1 MNTVKRTIYDILKLL
16 LFWVLLFDFERI
28 LFSIHNWDKFIDV
41 KMSEWLLAFVY
52 SFRLDMATA
61 AALSTFP
68 LLILVFRFIF
78 PGKWARPTFIIVLGI
93 EVLLNAFIH
102 SGEINA
108 YTEWNHKLTTR
119 VFMHLSNP
127 DEVFKTA
134 DYSMT
139 IWYFIYATIEVVAAI
154 KLGKFLF
161 HPTFVKSEFPWY
173 KKVPIGFSIFIL
185 GGGSFFLLL
194 RGGIQ
199 QIPLNIDS
207 AYYSNSHVANDLS
220 VNSMYFFGKSF
231 LLYNRSEIDEFMPEI
246 DSVEAKN
253 IVAKLYDYPRKH
265 SNYIV
270 DQKRPNV
277 VFIIL
282 EGWSSNAIGSL
293 SETKNSTPNFDKL
306 TTEGLLFT
314 NIFACGG
321 TSEIGNSSV
330 FSGYPALPEIS
341 ISMQPD
347 KHRKL
352 HTINEDFEQFGYNTN
367 YLFSGDLKYGNIGG
381 YFMDH
386 GFDVVEDE
394 KVFSSSLKRGK
405 LNYYDEDL
413 YSLMIQKMNKS
424 KEPFMHCAFTGST
437 HAPYDHPK
445 KKNQTF
451 TGDEADYM
459 NSLVYSDECL
469 GKYIQQCRK
478 QKWFKNTLFVF
489 VADHGH
495 PSPGLPNPSAK
506 LFFRIP
512 LLVWGE
518 PLKKD
523 YQGRKIEK
531 IGSQS
536 DIAATVLYQFGGDIT
551 RYPWSNDLLNPNTP
565 QFALHTINRG
575 YGWISEKGNSI
586 YHMDSKAFVENT
598 YLPQDQKKEIK
609 NGNAFLTQF
618 YKNFKEL

>member
-16 LFWVLLFDFERI
+16 LFWVLLFDIERI

-52 SFRLDMATA
+52 SFRLDIATA
-61 AALSTFP
+61 AALSTLP
-68 LLILVFRFIF
+68 LLVLVFRFIV
-78 PGKWARPTFIIVLGI
+78 PGKWVRPTFIAVLGI

-119 VFMHLSNP
+119 VFMHLANP
-127 DEVFKTA
+127 DEVFRTA

-139 IWYFIYATIEVVAAI
+139 VWYFIYATLEVFIALR
-154 KLGKFLF
+154 LGKILF
-161 HPTFVKSEFPWY
+161 HPNFVKSDMPWY
-173 KKVPIGFSIFIL
+173 KKIPAGLSIFL
-185 GGGSFFLLL
+185 FFGSSFFLLL

-220 VNSMYFFGKSF
+220 VNSLYFFGKSF
-231 LLYNRSEIDEFMPEI
+231 LLYNRSEIDEFIPKMEQG
-246 DSVEAKN
+246 EAAKTVSNLYNYPKEHNEYIFDKN
-253 IVAKLYDYPRKH
+253 K
-265 SNYIV
+265 
-270 DQKRPNV
+270 PNI
-277 VFIIL
+277 VFIIM
-282 EGWSSNAIGSL
+282 EGWSANAIGCL

-306 TTEGLLFT
+306 SKEGLLFT
-314 NIFACGG
+314 NVFACGG
-321 TSEIGNSSV
+321 TSEIGNSSI

-347 KHRKL
+347 KHRKI
-352 HTINEDFEQFGYNTN
+352 HTINEDLEKIGYSTN
-367 YLFSGDLKYGNIGG
+367 YLFGGDLKYGNIGG

-386 GFDVVEDE
+386 GFDRVEDE
-394 KVFSSSLKRGK
+394 KVFSSSLKKGK

-413 YSLMIQKMNKS
+413 YSLMLKKMNTT
-424 KEPFMHCAFTGST
+424 KEPFLHCAFTGST
-437 HAPYDHPK
+437 HSPFDQPK
-445 KKNQTF
+445 TKGQNF
-451 TGDEADYM
+451 TGEEADYM
-459 NSLVYSDECL
+459 NSLVYADQCL
-469 GKYIQQCRK
+469 GSYIEKCKK
-478 QKWFKNTLFVF
+478 QKWFKNTIFVF

-495 PSPGLPNPSAK
+495 PTPGLPNPSAK

-518 PLKKD
+518 PLKKEFKGK
-523 YQGRKIEK
+523 QEAK

-536 DIAATVLYQFGGDIT
+536 DIAATLLYQFGGDLK
-551 RYPWSNDLLNPNTP
+551 RYPWSKDLLNPKVP
-565 QFALHTINRG
+565 EFALHTINRG
-575 YGWISEKGNSI
+575 YGWISSKGNI
-586 YHMDSKAFVENT
+586 VYQMDTKTFGENT
-598 YLPQDQKKEIK
+598 YLLNDQKAEIK
-609 NGNAFLTQF
+609 NCHAFLNQF

>member
-1 MNTVKRTIYDILKLL
+1 MNTVKSTIYDILKLL
-16 LFWVLLFDFERI
+16 LFWVLLFDIERI

-61 AALSTFP
+61 AALSTLP
-68 LLILVFRFIF
+68 LLVLVFRFII
-78 PGKWARPTFIIVLGI
+78 PGKWVRPTFIAVLGI

-119 VFMHLSNP
+119 VFMHLANP
-127 DEVFKTA
+127 DEVFRTA

-139 IWYFIYATIEVVAAI
+139 VWYFIYAILEVFIALR
-154 KLGKFLF
+154 LGKILF
-161 HPTFVKSEFPWY
+161 HPNFVKSEMPWY
-173 KKVPIGFSIFIL
+173 KKIPVGFSIFL
-185 GGGSFFLLL
+185 FFGSSFFLLL

-207 AYYSNSHVANDLS
+207 AYYSNNHVANDLS
-220 VNSMYFFGKSF
+220 VNSLYFFGKSF
-231 LLYNRSEIDEFMPEI
+231 LLYNRSEIDEFIPKMEQK
-246 DSVEAKN
+246 EA
-253 IVAKLYDYPRKH
+253 AKTVSNLYNYPKEH
-265 SNYIV
+265 NQYIFN
-270 DQKRPNV
+270 KKKPNV
-277 VFIIL
+277 VFIIM
-282 EGWSSNAIGSL
+282 EGWSANAIGCL

-306 TTEGLLFT
+306 SKEGLLFT

-321 TSEIGNSSV
+321 TSEIGNSSI

-347 KHRKL
+347 KHRKI
-352 HTINEDFEQFGYNTN
+352 HTINEDLEKIGYSTN
-367 YLFSGDLKYGNIGG
+367 YLFGGDLKYGNIGG

-386 GFDVVEDE
+386 GFDRVEDE
-394 KVFSSSLKRGK
+394 KVFSSSLKKGK

-413 YSLMIQKMNKS
+413 YSLMLKKMNTT
-424 KEPFMHCAFTGST
+424 KEPFLHCAFTGST
-437 HAPYDHPK
+437 HSPFDQPK
-445 KKNQTF
+445 TKGQNF
-451 TGDEADYM
+451 TGEEADYM
-459 NSLVYSDECL
+459 NSLVYADQCL
-469 GKYIQQCRK
+469 GSYIEKCKK
-478 QKWFKNTLFVF
+478 QKWFKNTIFVF

-495 PSPGLPNPSAK
+495 PTPGLPNPSAK

-518 PLKKD
+518 PLKNEFKGK
-523 YQGRKIEK
+523 QEAK

-536 DIAATVLYQFGGDIT
+536 DIAATLLYQFGGDLK
-551 RYPWSNDLLNPNTP
+551 RYPWSKDLLNPKAP
-565 QFALHTINRG
+565 EFALHTINRG
-575 YGWISEKGNSI
+575 YGWISSKGNI
-586 YHMDSKAFVENT
+586 VYQMDTKTFGENT
-598 YLPQDQKKEIK
+598 YLPNDQKAGIK
-609 NGNAFLTQF
+609 NCHAFLNQF

>member
-16 LFWVLLFDFERI
+16 LFWVLLFDVERI
-28 LFSIHNWDKFIDV
+28 LFSIHNWNKFIDV

-61 AALSTFP
+61 AALSTIP
-68 LLILVFRFIF
+68 LLVLVFRFII
-78 PGKWARPTFIIVLGI
+78 PGKWVRPTFIAVLGI

-119 VFMHLSNP
+119 VFMHLANP
-127 DEVFKTA
+127 DEVFRTA

-139 IWYFIYATIEVVAAI
+139 VWYFIYAILEVFIALR
-154 KLGKFLF
+154 LGKILF
-161 HPTFVKSEFPWY
+161 HPNFVKSDMPWY
-173 KKVPIGFSIFIL
+173 KKIPVGFSIFL
-185 GGGSFFLLL
+185 FFGSSFFLLL

-220 VNSMYFFGKSF
+220 VNSLYFFGKSF
-231 LLYNRSEIDEFMPEI
+231 LLYNRSEIDEFIPKMEQN
-246 DSVEAKN
+246 EAAKTVSNLYNYPKEHNQYIFNKN
-253 IVAKLYDYPRKH
+253 K
-265 SNYIV
+265 
-270 DQKRPNV
+270 PNV
-277 VFIIL
+277 VFIIM
-282 EGWSSNAIGSL
+282 EGWSANAIGCL

-306 TTEGLLFT
+306 SKEGLLFT
-314 NIFACGG
+314 NVFACGG
-321 TSEIGNSSV
+321 TSEIGNSSI

-347 KHRKL
+347 KHRKI
-352 HTINEDFEQFGYNTN
+352 HTINEDLEKIGYSTN
-367 YLFSGDLKYGNIGG
+367 YLFGGDLKYGNIGG

-386 GFDVVEDE
+386 GFDRVEDE
-394 KVFSSSLKRGK
+394 KVFSSSLKKGK

-413 YSLMIQKMNKS
+413 YSLMLKKMNTT
-424 KEPFMHCAFTGST
+424 KEPFLHCAFTGST
-437 HAPYDHPK
+437 HSPFDQPK
-445 KKNQTF
+445 TKGQNF
-451 TGDEADYM
+451 TGEEADYM
-459 NSLVYSDECL
+459 NSLVYADQCL
-469 GKYIQQCRK
+469 GSYIEKCKK
-478 QKWFKNTLFVF
+478 QKWFKNTIFIF

-495 PSPGLPNPSAK
+495 PTPGLPNPSAK

-518 PLKKD
+518 PLKNEFKGK
-523 YQGRKIEK
+523 QEAK

-536 DIAATVLYQFGGDIT
+536 DIAATLLYQFRGDLK
-551 RYPWSNDLLNPNTP
+551 RYPWSKDLLNPKAP
-565 QFALHTINRG
+565 EFALHTINRG
-575 YGWISEKGNSI
+575 YGWISSKGNI
-586 YHMDSKAFVENT
+586 VYQMDTKTFGENT
-598 YLPQDQKKEIK
+598 YLPNDQKAEIK
-609 NGNAFLTQF
+609 NCHAFLNQF